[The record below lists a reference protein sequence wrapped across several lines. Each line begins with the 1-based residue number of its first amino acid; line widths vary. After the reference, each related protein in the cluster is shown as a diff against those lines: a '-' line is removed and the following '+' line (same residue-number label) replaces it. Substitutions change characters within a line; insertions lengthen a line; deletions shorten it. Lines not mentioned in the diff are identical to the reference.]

1 MTARTAA
8 GIHTLDRVLRPRSVA
23 VLGASARPGALSGRF
38 MGGLL
43 RHGFSGRIVPVN
55 PKRTEIDGLACAP
68 SIAAAAQDGPID
80 LAVVSLPQGAVLGAV
95 EECAAAGVGGA

>member
-8 GIHTLDRVLRPRSVA
+8 HVHTLDRVLRPRSVA
-23 VLGASARPGALSGRF
+23 VLGASSRPGALSGRF
-38 MGGLL
+38 MGGLQ
-43 RHGFSGRIVPVN
+43 RHGFAGRIVPVN

-68 SIAAAAQDGPID
+68 SVGAAAADGPIA
-80 LAVVSLPQGAVLGAV
+80 LAVISLPRAAVVGAV